1 MAFVFIH
8 KESRQCDSKRHCV
21 PLRLSAL
28 SDLSD
33 LVKYNGTFVNI
44 KFPFLDYV
52 TSFQTV

>member
-44 KFPFLDYV
+44 KFPFLDHV